1 MFFGEFQYRVDDKGR
16 VPLPPRFRLDL
27 KDGLVVIPG
36 AEKCLTVYSLPE
48 WQKLSASLSGAG
60 AITPAKMRRLNR
72 AVFATAFNLE
82 LDRQWRITLPA
93 QLREYAGITTDVVVA
108 GVNTCLEMW
117 SKTLW
122 DEEKIAANEQRWQI
136 IESLERPQT

>member
-72 AVFATAFNLE
+72 AIFATAFNLE

-117 SKTLW
+117 SKKLW
-122 DEEKIAANEQRWQI
+122 DEEKMAANEQRWQI
-136 IESLERPQT
+136 IESLERP

>member
-36 AEKCLTVYSLPE
+36 AEKCLAVYSLPE

-60 AITPAKMRRLNR
+60 TITPAKMRRLNR
-72 AVFATAFNLE
+72 AIFATAFNLE
-82 LDRQWRITLPA
+82 LDRQWRLTLPA

-108 GVNTCLEMW
+108 GVNTCLELW
-117 SKTLW
+117 SKKLW
-122 DEEKIAANEQRWQI
+122 DEEKMAANEQRWQI

>member
-16 VPLPPRFRLDL
+16 VPLPPCFRLEL

-36 AEKCLTVYSLPE
+36 AEKCLTVYSLSE

-82 LDRQWRITLPA
+82 LDRQWRVALPA
-93 QLREYAGITTDVVVA
+93 QLREYASITTDVVVA
-108 GVNTCLEMW
+108 GVNICLELW
-117 SKTLW
+117 SKMLW
-122 DEEKIAANEQRWQI
+122 DEEKTAANEQRWQI